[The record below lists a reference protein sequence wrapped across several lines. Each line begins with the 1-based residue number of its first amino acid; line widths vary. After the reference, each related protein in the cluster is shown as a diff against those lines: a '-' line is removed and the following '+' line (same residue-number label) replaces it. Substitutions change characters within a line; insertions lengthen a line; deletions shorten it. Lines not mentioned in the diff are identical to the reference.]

1 MKLPNIIIFISILYI
16 VPWLDADTVNSCR
29 VCHSDI
35 NSKYRKSIHYER
47 EFDCIICHGG
57 NPDDLTFSS
66 MSRANGFKGRIK
78 REEIPSLC
86 ASCHS
91 DSEKMLQYGHFF
103 DQYNIYKSSRHGKLL
118 SRGDTKVAVCTDCH
132 GVHNIRR
139 VSDPASSAYWKN
151 VPFTCARCHSDKEY
165 MKQYAIPAGQFEK
178 YKDSV
183 HGRLRLE
190 KGDMRSPG
198 CPDCHGS
205 HGAAPPGVTEVENV
219 CGKCHVLERKNFMM
233 GPHRKALV
241 QKKLKECITCHGAHG
256 THETGAELFTRGY
269 NENNGM
275 GCLACHKEDTQ
286 EYEVGLKILS
296 IFKRIEESIKAAEQM
311 TERARQKGF
320 DIDEELL
327 KIDEARSRLNEL
339 KPVTHTLSLQ
349 LINEGAENA
358 EVLARDVQEMV
369 HAKMIEWRDRRV
381 TLGINIVLFVTVI
394 VLLYVIRR
402 RMLKNGIQGM
412 DK

>member
-1 MKLPNIIIFISILYI
+1 MKLISTLIFITILSL
-16 VPWLDADTVNSCR
+16 VNALNAGTQNSCR
-29 VCHSDI
+29 ICHSDI
-35 NSKYRKSIHYER
+35 NSEYRKSIHYER
-47 EFDCIICHGG
+47 EVDCITCHGG

-66 MSRANGFKGRIK
+66 MSRANGFKGKIK
-78 REEIPSLC
+78 REKIPGLC

-91 DSEKMLQYGHFF
+91 DSERMLQFGHFY
-103 DQYNIYKSSRHGKLL
+103 DQYNIYKGSRHGKLL

-139 VSDPASSAYWKN
+139 VRDPSSSAYWKN
-151 VPFTCARCHSDKEY
+151 IPQTCARCHSNQEY
-165 MKQYAIPAGQFEK
+165 MKQYAIPVGQFEK
-178 YKDSV
+178 YKESV

-233 GPHRKALV
+233 SPHRKALA
-241 QKKLKECITCHGAHG
+241 QKKLKECITCHGSHG
-256 THETGAELFTRGY
+256 TYETGDDLFTRGSK
-269 NENNGM
+269 ENNGM
-275 GCLACHKEDTQ
+275 GCLACHQESTQ
-286 EYEVGLKILS
+286 EYQVGMRILS
-296 IFKRIEESIKAAEQM
+296 IFKRTEESIKEAEQM
-311 TERARQKGF
+311 TEKARQKGF

-339 KPVTHTLSLQ
+339 KPVTHTLSVQ

-358 EVLARDVQEMV
+358 EVLAKDVQEMV

-381 TLGINIVLFVTVI
+381 TLGINIALFVTVI
-394 VLLYVIRR
+394 ALLYVIRR
-402 RMLKNGIQGM
+402 RILKDGIQGM